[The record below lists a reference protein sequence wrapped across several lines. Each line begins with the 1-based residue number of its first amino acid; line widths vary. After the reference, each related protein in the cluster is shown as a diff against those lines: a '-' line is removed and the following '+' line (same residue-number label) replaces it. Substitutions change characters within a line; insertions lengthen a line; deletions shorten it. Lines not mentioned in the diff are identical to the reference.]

1 MKKIVV
7 ASAIFM
13 LLCVAPVCA
22 YAGPHNSPVGQTT
35 KEETLPSVSFSVT
48 SGMKTD
54 KKTEST
60 FDDSRTISGSADQ
73 GAAIA
78 IDVYTKDA
86 SGELVVSSNYSIEV
100 GASGLFSQT
109 IDLELGENVVTVTAE
124 KDGYSSVCEEATIKR
139 KKRDIKKELESGIS
153 IPGSSTNTGKMDLL
167 LFR

>member
-1 MKKIVV
+1 MKKLFM
-7 ASAIFM
+7 AAAILM

-22 YAGPHNSPVGQTT
+22 YAGPQEQAAKAEELPPVT
-35 KEETLPSVSFSVT
+35 FSVT

-54 KKTEST
+54 QKTEST
-60 FDDSRTISGSADQ
+60 FDDSRTISGSALE
-73 GAAIA
+73 GATIA

-86 SGELVVSSNYSIEV
+86 SGELAVSSNYSIEV

-109 IDLELGENVVTVTAE
+109 IDLELGENVVKVIAE
-124 KDGYSSVCEEATIKR
+124 KDGFASVCEEATIKR

-153 IPGSSTNTGKMDLL
+153 IPGSNTNTGKMELF